1 MGARPGW
8 AGRGR
13 RRRRLTNGKAWGD
26 RGPCPRAL
34 GVTGLVLALGGRS
47 LVPAVDRVG
56 ANVGQIPEQGIE
68 RGGQGQRTDAVWRPQ
83 APPKEGAELGCI
95 RRPALPPSAFRASPR
110 LSADARPCPGDGFA
124 AGRLS
129 TPTQNGQPL
138 SVGLFVFRG
147 APRRA
152 GLRAILPVPG
162 EAVTEP
168 FSHGFA
174 PLLPSLLSKHWPT
187 GLFWHRHIPRP
198 VSRLYVCRQD
208 RFAVTS
214 APRSGE
220 KTGDQGLRRR
230 SDGQEGSGRGT
241 RRRGQQPLAVG
252 QGVERRRRQ

>member
-1 MGARPGW
+1 MTTSPRPP
-8 AGRGR
+8 
-13 RRRRLTNGKAWGD
+13 D
-26 RGPCPRAL
+26 
-34 GVTGLVLALGGRS
+34 
-47 LVPAVDRVG
+47 
-56 ANVGQIPEQGIE
+56 
-68 RGGQGQRTDAVWRPQ
+68 
-83 APPKEGAELGCI
+83 PP
-95 RRPALPPSAFRASPR
+95 AFRASPR
-110 LSADARPCPGDGFA
+110 LSADTRSSPGDRFA
-124 AGRLS
+124 AWCPC
-129 TPTQNGQPL
+129 TTTQNGQPL

-220 KTGDQGLRRR
+220 KTGDRGHRRR
-230 SDGQEGSGRGT
+230 SGGQEGSGRGT

-252 QGVERRRRQ
+252 QGAGRRHGQHSRPSAPRAGISRVGAPQGRCQFLRQGEPLSPRSGAPGAKGRGRPGADTNR